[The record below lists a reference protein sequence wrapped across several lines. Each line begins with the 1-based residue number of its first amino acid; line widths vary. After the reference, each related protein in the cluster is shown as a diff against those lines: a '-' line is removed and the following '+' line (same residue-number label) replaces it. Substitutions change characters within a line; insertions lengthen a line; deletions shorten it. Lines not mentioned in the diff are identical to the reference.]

1 MVHRGPFLIPCTFPW
16 PSFDR
21 ISAYQLHISLG
32 HIAALAQAQLP
43 FNDASS
49 LSSTAS
55 ILFFASARGTSVVQE
70 LRKDLEYSYQ
80 SSRVYE
86 YLRVAEHIL
95 HLDRVLRVVVVRL
108 DGATKGLQTSTQA
121 LS

>member
-1 MVHRGPFLIPCTFPW
+1 M
-16 PSFDR
+16 
-21 ISAYQLHISLG
+21 HISLG

-55 ILFFASARGTSVVQE
+55 ILFFASARGTSVIQE
-70 LRKDLEYSYQ
+70 LHKDLEYSYQ
-80 SSRVYE
+80 SSYE
-86 YLRVAEHIL
+86 YPRVTEHIL
-95 HLDRVLRVVVVRL
+95 HLNRVLREVAVRL
-108 DGATKGLQTSTQA
+108 DGATKGLRTSTQA